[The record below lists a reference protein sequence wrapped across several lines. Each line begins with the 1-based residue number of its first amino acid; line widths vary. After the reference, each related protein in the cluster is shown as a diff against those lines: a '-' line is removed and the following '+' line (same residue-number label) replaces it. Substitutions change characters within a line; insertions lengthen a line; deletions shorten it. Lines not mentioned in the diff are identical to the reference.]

1 MSVYCDTNALV
12 ALVVADRT
20 DQRLAVLA
28 AADRLSAQGEAI
40 VVTEAV
46 LVESLWVLM
55 SRYGLSQRHA
65 AASVAELLEAQGVV
79 AWDPD
84 LASESLRL
92 AATHPS
98 LSVVDCLLV
107 VRGQELGA
115 GVLTFDK
122 RLAREVGGS

>member
-1 MSVYCDTNALV
+1 VYCDTNALV